1 MRTLEDYVQNI
12 EVSFKSDGNEFFAEV
27 EVVVK
32 YNRHQLKF
40 ISNNCLAYYRLL
52 KKNFVNNKVQ
62 LYGYTLKGAYEA
74 FYKEFAKLHKVHSD
88 KLTEII
94 R

>member
-1 MRTLEDYVQNI
+1 MRTLEDYTQNI
-12 EVSFKSDGNEFFAEV
+12 KVGGFGVIVEV
-27 EVVVK
+27 EVK
-32 YNRHQLKF
+32 YNRHLFKF
-40 ISNNCLAYYRLL
+40 TSNNSQAYYRLM
-52 KKNFVNNKVQ
+52 KKKYVNDKVQ

-74 FYKEFAKLHKVHSD
+74 FYKEFAKLHKFRSD